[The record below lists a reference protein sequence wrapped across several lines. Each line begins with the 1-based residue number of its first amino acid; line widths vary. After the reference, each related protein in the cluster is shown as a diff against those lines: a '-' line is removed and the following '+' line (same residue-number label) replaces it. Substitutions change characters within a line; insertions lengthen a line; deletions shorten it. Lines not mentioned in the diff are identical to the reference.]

1 MDSIVDVINRYVTDL
16 ALIGPDEPPAWLSAL
31 PVPAGWQIGRAENS
45 PVQPTRTTVH
55 RRDPLAGWD
64 ACETIN
70 VFRFKGVP
78 PHDIIRFNADCTFW
92 ACGAQDI
99 TIYPLQTPA
108 DATMTAVR
116 SSGYLTLADQQSIWT
131 QYSTYI
137 AGDDKQG
144 LLVEH
149 GIFAVSDRQAGLHND
164 ITELSD
170 AVHDAFVTTMA
181 ALPEQDVHASSS
193 PGTGDLPPSEG
204 TDMGTFRVGF
214 FSDFDCG
221 DDVVLV
227 GADRDGMHIFQS
239 AVRSAHDNGAAS
251 FEFDAI
257 KHHVV
262 RQDGAADIELG
273 SQTVVWRFDDAKLVE
288 MLNLI
293 EPLVDT
299 EGPGHQYVDDLNSP
313 AETLIL
319 SVDQYTDGGPFAVFP
334 HGEPVPPRVD

>member
-1 MDSIVDVINRYVTDL
+1 VASIVDVVSRYVTDL
-16 ALIGPDEPPAWLSAL
+16 RFVGPDELPAWLNAL

-55 RRDPLAGWD
+55 RRDPLVGWD

-70 VFRFKGVP
+70 VFHFKGVP
-78 PHDIIRFNADCTFW
+78 PHDIIRFNADCTLR
-92 ACGAQDI
+92 AGGAQDI
-99 TIYPLQTPA
+99 TVFLLQTPA
-108 DATMTAVR
+108 DATMTAIR
-116 SSGYLTLADQQSIWT
+116 SSGYLTLGDQQSIWI
-131 QYSTYI
+131 QHSTYI

-149 GIFAVSDRQAGLHND
+149 GIFAVSDRQAHLHND
-164 ITELSD
+164 ITELTK
-170 AVHDAFVTTMA
+170 AVHDAFVSTMA
-181 ALPEQDVHASSS
+181 AVPEQDVHASSS
-193 PGTGDLPPSEG
+193 PGTHDLPPSEG

-227 GADRDGMHIFQS
+227 GADRDGMRIFQS
-239 AVRSAHDNGAAS
+239 AVRSAHDDGAAS

-262 RQDGAADIELG
+262 RQNGAADIELG
-273 SQTVVWRFDDAKLVE
+273 SQIVMWRFDDAKLVE

-334 HGEPVPPRVD
+334 HGEPVPHSH